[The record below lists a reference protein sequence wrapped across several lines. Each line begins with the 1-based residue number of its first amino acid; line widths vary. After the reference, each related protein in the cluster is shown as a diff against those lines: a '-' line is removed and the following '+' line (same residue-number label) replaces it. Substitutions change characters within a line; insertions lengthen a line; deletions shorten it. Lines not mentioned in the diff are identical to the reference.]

1 MHDLTQ
7 VIQSIKGLAIS
18 VSSDPYAIVH
28 RISCGCFVLTR
39 LNILHQDDN
48 QCYDNCALHK
58 AFRKIAVPTRGFH
71 MINIATACGV
81 GMGSSLVL
89 RMYTEDVLKEL
100 GVEANVEAMDVP
112 QAKAAKVDLV
122 LTSPALVEVVSGG
135 RGVVK
140 GISNYID
147 KSLIRAALI
156 EYFEENDIPYNK

>member
-1 MHDLTQ
+1 
-7 VIQSIKGLAIS
+7 
-18 VSSDPYAIVH
+18 
-28 RISCGCFVLTR
+28 
-39 LNILHQDDN
+39 
-48 QCYDNCALHK
+48 
-58 AFRKIAVPTRGFH
+58 
-71 MINIATACGV
+71 MIYIATACGV

-100 GVEANVEAMDVP
+100 GVEAKVEAMDVP
-112 QAKAAKVDLV
+112 QAKGAKVDLV